1 MDMRGTGILYQTGAG
16 FWQLFIY
23 QKHEDMNAE
32 NILRSDL
39 LDIIFENRNKQY
51 GAYPLRKEY
60 HRRLYLSMTIIT
72 SFVLLCYGGYYWQKQ
87 SAPGGMRVAGT
98 VIVPETVLKK
108 IEMLPT
114 EPPQLQKKLAPVAS
128 ITNNPPRIVPDNQ
141 VTDTAT
147 HTVADMDNKVIS
159 HVSAD
164 GPAAASDNQ
173 AASKAETAG
182 PAAAPEAMAE
192 PAVLDMAETMPE
204 YPGGIPA
211 LIRFLGKNLQVP
223 DNALEPG
230 QKVRVPVKFVVNR
243 DGVLSDVEFLAPTD
257 PVFRKEI
264 LRVMA
269 KMPRWKPG
277 LQRGVAVAVYY
288 HIPVIF
294 DMGEN

>member
-1 MDMRGTGILYQTGAG
+1 
-16 FWQLFIY
+16 
-23 QKHEDMNAE
+23 MNAE

-51 GAYPLRKEY
+51 GAYSLRKEY
-60 HRRLYLSMTIIT
+60 HRRLYLSLAIIT
-72 SFVLLCYGGYYWQKQ
+72 SLLLVWFGVYSLLKKSG
-87 SAPGGMRVAGT
+87 PGTSLVSCT
-98 VIVPETVLKK
+98 FFEIPETDLKK
-108 IEMLPT
+108 ITAPV
-114 EPPQLQKKLAPVAS
+114 PDQPVPRQKKLAPAAS
-128 ITNNPPRIVPDNQ
+128 ITNNPPTIVPDNQ

-159 HVSAD
+159 NVSAD

-173 AASKAETAG
+173 AASRAETAG
-182 PAAAPEAMAE
+182 PAAAPEAIAE

-211 LIRFLGKNLQVP
+211 LIRFLGKQLQVP
-223 DNALEPG
+223 DNALAPG
-230 QKVRVPVKFVVNR
+230 QQVRVPVKFVVNR